1 MNTTEIYTAFKKPG
15 NGLTI
20 TKMLLLPE
28 KVQLR
33 QRSSISMLAHEA
45 RNPLTSINL
54 AIAMLQ
60 SEIENDSLKIYL
72 DIIAV
77 SSARINEM
85 MNQIIQLQ
93 EISATNNHSEVYCYV

>member
-1 MNTTEIYTAFKKPG
+1 MNTTEIYTAFKKQS
-15 NGLTI
+15 NDLRI

-28 KVQLR
+28 KVQLK
-33 QRSSISMLAHEA
+33 QRASISILAHEA

-72 DIIAV
+72 DIISM
-77 SSARINEM
+77 SSIRITEM

-93 EISATNNHSEVYCYV
+93 EISATENHSEVYS